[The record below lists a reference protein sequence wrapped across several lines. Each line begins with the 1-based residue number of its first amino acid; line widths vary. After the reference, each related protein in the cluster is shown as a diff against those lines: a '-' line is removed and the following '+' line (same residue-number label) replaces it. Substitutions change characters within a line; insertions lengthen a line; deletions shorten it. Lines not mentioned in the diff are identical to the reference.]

1 MTIKPFFSILATAAV
16 LACATQAIAADPAA
30 MAALKPLGDN
40 KVSGTVQFMQQGQGV
55 HAKVEVTGLPP
66 DSEHGFHVHE
76 KGDCSAPDG
85 TSAGG
90 HFEPH
95 GKPHGP
101 QDAAHHSG
109 DMPSLKSDANG
120 RATLDFK
127 MENVTVAPGD
137 STVVG
142 KAVIVHAK
150 PDDFKTQ
157 PSGNSG
163 ARVACGVVDAGAAN

>member
-1 MTIKPFFSILATAAV
+1 MIIKPIFSRIATAAA
-16 LACATQAIAADPAA
+16 LLCAAQAFAADPTA
-30 MAALKPLGDN
+30 MAALKPLGDS
-40 KVSGTVQFMQQGQGV
+40 KVSGTIEFVQQGNTV
-55 HAKVEVTGLPP
+55 NTHVNVTGLAPN
-66 DSEHGFHVHE
+66 SEHGFHVHE

-90 HFEPH
+90 HFGPK
-95 GKPHGP
+95 GNPHGP
-101 QDAAHHSG
+101 QDAPHHAG

-120 RATLDFK
+120 HATIDFK
-127 MENVTVAPGD
+127 MSDVTVAPGE

-163 ARVACGVVDAGAAN
+163 ARVACGVVQAGAAR

>member
-1 MTIKPFFSILATAAV
+1 MISKLFISGLVSAAALV
-16 LACATQAIAADPAA
+16 CTTQAVAADPSATA
-30 MAALKPLGDN
+30 TLKPLGDS
-40 KVSGTVQFMQQGQGV
+40 KVAGTVEFVQQGNAVNTRVQV
-55 HAKVEVTGLPP
+55 SGLPP
-66 DSEHGFHVHE
+66 NSEHGFHVHE

-85 TSAGG
+85 SSAGG

-101 QDAAHHSG
+101 QDAPHHAG
-109 DMPSLKSDANG
+109 DMPSLKSDADG
-120 RATLDFK
+120 RAMVEFK
-127 MENVTVAPGD
+127 MTDVTVEPGD
-137 STVVG
+137 SSVVG

-163 ARVACGVVDAGAAN
+163 ARVACGVVQATAAK